1 MNHPAEQ
8 SLNKNDNK
16 SKKQA
21 NKKDQKNIDVPC
33 KPSPPFTMKIQRKR
47 VDVPPKPVPLLSSSL
62 AAETHVAVVPHIFGA
77 ASIVATS
84 PSTKTAMDVILLL
97 SSLTSHGKENG
108 NKPGATTV
116 PAARALPLVQSSAP
130 VKYIGLAVSCAAV
143 SLSIIGGPR
152 SKHAL

>member
-21 NKKDQKNIDVPC
+21 NKKGQKNI
-33 KPSPPFTMKIQRKR
+33 PPFTMKIQRKR
-47 VDVPPKPVPLLSSSL
+47 VDVPPKPFPLLSSSL